1 MKLGDGDEV
10 EKMVDSFIL
19 ENVGSFLISDCDL
32 DMIIE
37 EFKLFI
43 VFMFIDLI

>member
-19 ENVGSFLISDCDL
+19 ENVGSFLIGDCDL
-32 DMIIE
+32 EKIIE

>member
-32 DMIIE
+32 DTIIE